1 MPVVSPITPR
11 LRRKLLE
18 HVRDFAHAGDHV
30 ELEGWG
36 QTAKHA
42 LHAPSLLTEPAPAP
56 APGPAAPPP
65 SFWDVAKSAAT
76 KLVDKSHE
84 VHGTAEYDRN
94 FRAWVKKRREGDESR
109 NDFL

>member
-18 HVRDFAHAGDHV
+18 RVRDFAHAGDHV

-42 LHAPSLLTEPAPAP
+42 LHAPSLLAEPA
-56 APGPAAPPP
+56 PAAPPP
-65 SFWDVAKSAAT
+65 SFWDVVKSAAT

-109 NDFL
+109 TDLL